1 MPLLAGNQKRQLRKI
16 TAALV
21 ALTGLVGAGLAQA
34 DSAAAQEDGDTTFK
48 LSGGVSHSDRLE
60 PLPADE
66 RVGAPA
72 VNQNFNPASTQVPT
86 QVIYQPP
93 SAMPRASRNVAPQ
106 LQKGSFVQPQQKR
119 ATQPAEQWKLQVPNA
134 NQAKYTRVQSQS
146 QIPQQ
151 GRQQMVPP
159 VQGQRQ
165 YAAGIQQSQQMQQAQ
180 QIQRTQQNPS
190 FQGRTPALDQD
201 KTSAAMLQQIK
212 QLNAHITTQGSPMA
226 PRPQVM
232 QTRQSAMGIDPRM
245 QSATAQPDTMS
256 QYQKN
261 LRAMAVFDN
270 QRNPN
275 KQAIQGGVQG
285 RQGQSA
291 KVEVPFWLAGEWL
304 RSETNESSRIELPSG
319 KYLKAVGVQKA
330 VADDVFGTYKD
341 KDGRVWMVVPLRN
354 RGSVD
359 RGFAI
364 DRHQVNKYELIL
376 TGKTSALVKVQASHS
391 VVDKKTNRV
400 IKAYQDEELNQY
412 SLVRDGLVK
421 TDSSVKVFDE
431 NGNPKLL
438 THAISLEKRV
448 RKL

>member
-1 MPLLAGNQKRQLRKI
+1 LAANQKQQCRKI
-16 TAALV
+16 IAALV
-21 ALTGLVGAGLAQA
+21 ALTGFAGVYAIDFA
-34 DSAAAQEDGDTTFK
+34 NSAWAQEGGDNSGTFR

-72 VNQNFNPASTQVPT
+72 VNQSFGQTGAQVPT

-93 SAMPRASRNVAPQ
+93 SAMPRASRNVPPQ
-106 LQKGSFVQPQQKR
+106 LQQGNFVQPVQKR
-119 ATQPAEQWKLQVPNA
+119 PVQVPGQWKIQMIPAKPVSGRPQP
-134 NQAKYTRVQSQS
+134 QA
-146 QIPQQ
+146 
-151 GRQQMVPP
+151 RQQSIPP

-165 YAAGIQQSQQMQQAQ
+165 YAAGV
-180 QIQRTQQNPS
+180 QQNQQNQS
-190 FQGRTPALDQD
+190 FQGRTPTAEPD

-232 QTRQSAMGIDPRM
+232 QPRQSVPDLAHM
-245 QSATAQPDTMS
+245 QSANGRLDTMA

-270 QRNPN
+270 QRNPRA
-275 KQAIQGGVQG
+275 QVIQGGVQA

-341 KDGRVWMVVPLRN
+341 TAGRVWMVVPLRN

-376 TGKTSALVKVQASHS
+376 TGKTTALVKVQASHS

-438 THAISLEKRV
+438 THAVSMEKRV

>member
-1 MPLLAGNQKRQLRKI
+1 MAVKQKRCLSKI
-16 TAALV
+16 TAALA
-21 ALTGLVGAGLAQA
+21 ALTGIVGACIYQA
-34 DSAAAQEDGDTTFK
+34 DSVSAQENTGDDGTFR

-72 VNQNFNPASTQVPT
+72 VNQNFNPAGTQVPT

-93 SAMPRASRNVAPQ
+93 SAMPRTSRNLPPQ
-106 LQKGSFVQPQQKR
+106 MQQGNFVQQQQKR
-119 ATQPAEQWKLQVPNA
+119 AAQVPGPW
-134 NQAKYTRVQSQS
+134 KM
-146 QIPQQ
+146 QIIPGKQTSYARTPQ
-151 GRQQMVPP
+151 GKQQTIAP

-165 YAAGIQQSQQMQQAQ
+165 YAAGVQQ
-180 QIQRTQQNPS
+180 TQQNQSPQS
-190 FQGRTPALDQD
+190 AGQARTATIDQSQ
-201 KTSAAMLQQIK
+201 TPAAMLQQIK

-232 QTRQSAMGIDPRM
+232 QPRQLAAGADPRM
-245 QSATAQPDTMS
+245 QSGNARLDTMA

-261 LRAMAVFDN
+261 LRAMAAFDN
-270 QRNPN
+270 QRNPRA
-275 KQAIQGGVQG
+275 QPIQGGVQA

-341 KDGRVWMVVPLRN
+341 NAGRVWMVVPLRN

-438 THAISLEKRV
+438 THAVSMEKRV